1 MSLCTFS
8 RHSQKFIEAA
18 SNILPSY
25 ASAPFLPVLFLGIWA
40 SLISLRKCS
49 SLEAKLS
56 ASWHQTWG
64 FFFVFFC
71 FVFEWDWRKRNQ
83 GKCQGNVVY
92 WDVKTLK
99 VKMSKAGWR
108 SSRFYLQYSQG
119 LPWLHRMNSLPSAL
133 DFSTHRLPHF
143 KLKKKKINTSPGYW
157 TSLSVTPSFI

>member
-64 FFFVFFC
+64 FFFVLFC

-157 TSLSVTPSFI
+157 NSLSVTPSFI